1 MKRSHEN
8 KLSQFFNLRPGESS
22 LVRQLFFHNFFQ
34 GVGIAFFFTAA
45 NTLFLEFFSVKWLP
59 WIYLVSAG
67 LLFIFGR
74 AYAYFE
80 HHWPIK
86 KLMTFV
92 VAVLAITPLLFYT
105 GLATWQKAGLIFFL
119 MAFHRV
125 LYTLNSLEFWGLSA
139 LAFNIRQ
146 SKRIFP
152 LIGAGDIPAKLLGYL
167 AVTAIVPYTGIEAL
181 LLIASGAFLV
191 SYFFVRQLT
200 KHHQEAFHHAD
211 STPDF
216 SPGFQ
221 KQVRWLPASM
231 FRSPFILWLSLLSV
245 VSLISLTLLDFAF
258 LAEVKYNFKEKE
270 SLARFFGLLFSL
282 GYTLILT
289 SKFIISGRVIESL
302 GVVRSTFILP
312 VFLSLASLV
321 AVITGLLT
329 SDPVALLWVYSAIL
343 IGVEIIRYAI
353 DDPNLMTLFQPLSRA
368 LRLHGHTLVKTLMN
382 PLGLLL
388 TGGILLLILRFS
400 DKINLTFISAVLLL
414 FSLVMTFLAF
424 RVRTHYLHQLFHA
437 VRTRYFEGSDL
448 SHMSAKALSILED
461 KLQHGSESEAIHS
474 LKILLKQ
481 QVNRHKELLST
492 AIQHPGEQVR
502 TFAIDLSTQNQI
514 PLSKE
519 QLLSILKTEKS
530 AQVLQSAMAALP
542 AAAPEQLDLLYGF
555 IDSPDQDIRATAI
568 STLLGSEQLEAETK
582 AGHLVLD
589 LIHSESADEKA
600 FACKLLQKINKKN
613 NYYLILP
620 LLQSPHQQVKAEAIK
635 TAANIQHPELHAA
648 LFNIFDSRPYTPHL
662 LTTLTAYKNKNVLP
676 IRERLSADPPQFER
690 DHQLCT
696 LLAAIK
702 TPEALELLFR
712 QLAHPIA
719 EIRGLAIRLL
729 YQAQFRIPEPLCN
742 DFKRYCDTWLAEAY
756 HLVIAENQ
764 YQQHALL
771 RSTFTQ
777 ERKSK
782 TQELLMLLSLN
793 YSRPKLNR
801 IMDSLSSGDVNQQA
815 KALEILEYEIP
826 KSIFFPLEF
835 LIDPTLGKTRLR
847 QTLKLNPHYQPDED
861 ILKNAVRLHWGKYTR
876 WTTAVVLR
884 HLRMESEEE
893 LGDAPHLAQH
903 PAILIREQALF
914 NQTTQVMHSE
924 TQSAQS
930 LLQIEKILLLKNTKL
945 FQNIPEHI
953 LVDVADIVRE
963 VEYAAGEPLFRKG
976 DLGTK
981 MYVIAG
987 GNIRIHDG
995 DHTFSVLDKHQI
1007 FGELALLSP
1016 EPRSASATASED
1028 SLLLCIDQAPFYELI
1043 SSHPEV
1049 TKGIIQRL
1057 AELLRNQNEEI
1068 VEMKEQLRSASPK

>member
-1 MKRSHEN
+1 MKRSQEN
-8 KLSQFFNLRPGESS
+8 KLNQFFNLRPGESS

-59 WIYLVSAG
+59 WVYLVSAV

-139 LAFNIRQ
+139 LAFNVRQ

-181 LLIASGAFLV
+181 LLIASAAFTI

-200 KHHQEAFHHAD
+200 KYHREAFQHND

-221 KQVRWLPASM
+221 QPKRWLPASM

-289 SKFIISGRVIESL
+289 SKFIISGRVIEGL
-302 GVVRSTFILP
+302 GVVRATFILP
-312 VFLSLASLV
+312 VFLCLASLV

-353 DDPNLMTLFQPLSRA
+353 DDPNLMTLFQPLSRS

-388 TGGILLLILRFS
+388 TGGILLLILQFS
-400 DKINLTFISAVLLL
+400 YKINLTFISAVLLL

-424 RVRTHYLHQLFHA
+424 RVRTHYLDQLFHA

-448 SHMSAKALSILED
+448 SRMSPKAINILED
-461 KLQHGSESEAIHS
+461 KLHKGSESEAIHS
-474 LKILLKQ
+474 LKILLHQ
-481 QVNRHKELLST
+481 QSERKKDLITT
-492 AIQHPGEQVR
+492 AIQHQSDQVR
-502 TFAIDLSTQNQI
+502 SFALGLSIENQI
-514 PLSKE
+514 ELCKDD
-519 QLLSILKTEKS
+519 LIALVKTEKS
-530 AQVLQSAMAALP
+530 PLVLQSAMAALP
-542 AAAPEQLDLLYGF
+542 ALAPDQLDLLYDF
-555 IDSPDQDIRATAI
+555 IESPDEDIRATAI
-568 STLLGSEQLEAETK
+568 STLLTSEQLEAETK
-582 AGHLVLD
+582 AGRLVLD
-589 LIHSESADEKA
+589 LIHSESVDEKA

-620 LLQSPHQQVKAEAIK
+620 LLQSQQNQVKVEAIK
-635 TAANIQHPELHAA
+635 TAANIQHPLLHTA
-648 LFNIFDSRPYTPHL
+648 LFRIFDAKPYTPHIL
-662 LTTLTAYKNKNVLP
+662 STLTAYKNKNIPP
-676 IRERLSADPPQFER
+676 IQERLSEESPHFER
-690 DHQLCT
+690 DYQLCT
-696 LLAAIK
+696 LLAGIK
-702 TPEALELLFR
+702 TPESLELLFR
-712 QLAHPIA
+712 QLKHPIA

-729 YQAQFRIPEPLCN
+729 YQTQFSLPKHLST
-742 DFKRYCDTWLAEAY
+742 DFATYCDSWLADAY
-756 HLVIAENQ
+756 KLVIAENKYEKQ
-764 YQQHALL
+764 VLL
-771 RSTFTQ
+771 QSTFTQ

-782 TQELLMLLSLN
+782 TNELLMLLSLN
-793 YSRPKLNR
+793 FSRPKLNR
-801 IMDSLSSGDVNQQA
+801 IMDSLASGNANQQA
-815 KALEILEYEIP
+815 KALETLEYEIP
-826 KSIFFPLEF
+826 KSIFFPLEL
-835 LIDPTLGKTRLR
+835 LIDRTLGETRLR
-847 QTLKLNPHYQPDED
+847 QILKLNAHYQLDED
-861 ILKNAVRLHWGKYTR
+861 ILENVVRLHWRTYSR
-876 WTTAVVLR
+876 WTTAIVLR
-884 HLRMESEEE
+884 YFRLKNEGEPLSLQHLS
-893 LGDAPHLAQH
+893 QH
-903 PAILIREQALF
+903 PAILIREQAQI
-914 NQTTQVMHSE
+914 NQTTPVMHSE
-924 TQSAQS
+924 PQAEQK

-963 VEYAAGEPLFRKG
+963 VEYAAGERLFLKG
-976 DLGTK
+976 DLGNK

-987 GNIRIHDG
+987 GKIRIHDG
-995 DHTFSVLDKHQI
+995 DHTFSVLDKHEI

-1016 EPRSASATASED
+1016 KPRSASATASED
-1028 SLLLCIDQAPFYELI
+1028 SLLLCLDQAPFYELI

-1068 VEMKEQLRSASPK
+1068 VDMKQQLKEATP